1 MRGTVSWQDGDE
13 RGLWETKSE
22 CGYARPVICM
32 NFGQQPAPPTPQEK
46 AAAHAQA
53 RREAA
58 MFLGFIITVRAF
70 PYAMALITGK

>member
-1 MRGTVSWQDGDE
+1 
-13 RGLWETKSE
+13 
-22 CGYARPVICM
+22 M

-58 MFLGFIITVRAF
+58 MFLGFIMTVRAF